1 MAKKQTSDAEAL
13 KGIIIEAILEK
24 KGQNVISLDLRHIH
38 DTVAQYFIIAHGD
51 SSTQVNAI
59 FQSIVEDTKKQGQL
73 PYHSEGQKN
82 GEWIIVDYVDV
93 VAHIFYRERRDFY
106 QLEELWHDAKVTKH
120 DPASAI
126 KPITVR
132 PVKKAIAPKAAAK
145 KAAAPKA
152 IAKKA
157 VAPKKSATKKK

>member
-1 MAKKQTSDAEAL
+1 MAKKQTSDAESL
-13 KGIIIEAILEK
+13 KEIIVEAILEK
-24 KGQNVISLDLRHIH
+24 KGQDVVTLDLRHIQ

-59 FQSIVEDTKKQGQL
+59 FQSIVEDTKKAGQL

-82 GEWIIVDYVDV
+82 GEWIIIDYVDV

-120 DPASAI
+120 DPAAAI
-126 KPITVR
+126 KPKTVR

-145 KAAAPKA
+145 KAVAPKA